1 METKVKE
8 KNECN
13 TVGCKTNIKMK
24 KRTKKNVKGKN
35 NTEIKG
41 AKKKTISKMKHIS
54 NRNSKCL

>member
-1 METKVKE
+1 MQYGWLQNEH
-8 KNECN
+8 KNEEK
-13 TVGCKTNIKMK
+13 KTNEE
-24 KRTKKNVKGKN
+24 KNVKGKN